1 MYGENNKYNNYGST
15 YETWENSYE
24 TDRKPKIIVLKNKR
38 LFNLIKQQLLEGDVI
53 ATLNVNKTTIYILSI
68 KDEKKQGKKI
78 AGFNAVT
85 HKYYDINS
93 LNDLLKIIDEENKNE
108 ESKEKP
114 NNKEF
119 TKNKCN

>member
-15 YETWENSYE
+15 YETWQISYE
-24 TDRKPKIIVLKNKR
+24 PERIPNVIVPKNGR
-38 LFNLIKQQLLEGDVI
+38 LVNLFRQQILDGYII
-53 ATLNVNKTTIYILSI
+53 ATLNIDKTTIYLLSI
-68 KDEKKQGKKI
+68 KDEKDQTEKI
-78 AGFNAVT
+78 RGFNAVT
-85 HKYYDINS
+85 HEYYDINS

-114 NNKEF
+114 NNKEL